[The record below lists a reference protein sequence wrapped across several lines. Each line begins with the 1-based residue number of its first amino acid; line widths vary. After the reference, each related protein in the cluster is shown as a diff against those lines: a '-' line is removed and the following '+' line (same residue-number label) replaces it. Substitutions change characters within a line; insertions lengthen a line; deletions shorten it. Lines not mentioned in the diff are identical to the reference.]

1 MDMRTLTSTRLQ
13 ADLRPLK
20 DVFVR
25 DLDEVL
31 PVLMGTIA
39 LLLLIACANVANLQ
53 LVRTDSRTRELAIRA
68 ALGAGVKSLGGT
80 LLLESLLLA
89 VVGGVAGLALAAGL
103 LPVLLTVAAENL
115 PVVLRITIDSTVL
128 GVWLAT
134 SLAAGLLFGLIPVAK
149 YAAPRIATVLGSAGR
164 SPGVTRE
171 RHRARTRS
179 WSRRSRSRS
188 CCWSRRGS

>member
-1 MDMRTLTSTRLQ
+1 MPKQPVRSSSFVGPLSEGGIARLRPGVTLDEASADVNRMISILIETFPAISGMDMRTLTSTRLQ

-68 ALGAGVKSLGGT
+68 ALGAG
-80 LLLESLLLA
+80 
-89 VVGGVAGLALAAGL
+89 
-103 LPVLLTVAAENL
+103 
-115 PVVLRITIDSTVL
+115 
-128 GVWLAT
+128 
-134 SLAAGLLFGLIPVAK
+134 
-149 YAAPRIATVLGSAGR
+149 
-164 SPGVTRE
+164 
-171 RHRARTRS
+171 
-179 WSRRSRSRS
+179 
-188 CCWSRRGS
+188 